1 MDLRYTSY
9 AIISRQPTPEVHRW
23 HERLQHFLQDTH
35 PTLTPVAAPDA
46 DLLIVLGGDGTLLD
60 ALRQER
66 DADLLALNTGH
77 VGFLCT
83 DRDQT
88 RFLETVEATLRGELI
103 PMSIPVMEIEHV
115 SGERTA
121 HHRAINDLL
130 LERTMTWSTFR
141 VELLDGVRTHLLK
154 EIRGSGI
161 CLCSAIGSTSPMA
174 AHFQAP
180 RLDPALPAFY
190 FKGENDTI
198 PPTQGFVIGTTGER
212 TLRITLTKIEPN
224 LGLPEDQRLA
234 PALYLDGLYGGLLA
248 LGDRIDIRYAAV
260 SRTLLRRADDSP
272 YDRVRQLL

>member
-9 AIISRQPTPEVHRW
+9 AITSRQPTPEVHRW

-115 SGERTA
+115 SGERT
-121 HHRAINDLL
+121 
-130 LERTMTWSTFR
+130 MTWSAFR

-174 AHFQAP
+174 AHSQAP
-180 RLDPALPAFY
+180 RLDPALPSFY

-198 PPTQGFVIGTTGER
+198 PPTRGFVIGATGER
-212 TLRITLTKIEPN
+212 TLRITPTKIEPN

-248 LGDRIDIRYAAV
+248 LGDRIDIRYAAILQ
-260 SRTLLRRADDSP
+260 TLLRRAVDSP